1 MEIVGKSLAYQVHI
15 KVCNPI
21 SLRTSEDCKIH
32 INHCKTT
39 SASIIYV
46 SNVLVLTVI

>member
-1 MEIVGKSLAYQVHI
+1 MKIVAKSLAYQVHI

-46 SNVLVLTVI
+46 S